1 LLAVSPSKQAG
12 RVLRENTNGFARRAA
27 PDFLGIVT
35 KTQLKRSTVEYC
47 IATARVVFEHFSI
60 SLPPFARWRVDDWD
74 AAGTDYDE
82 VRDCMLGWDVTDFGS
97 MDFTRIGRTL
107 FTLRNGKLGVAAY
120 PKTYAEKLI
129 LDPEGQR
136 APAHFHRT
144 KREDI
149 INRGGGNI
157 IVQLTR
163 ADADN
168 RPMKGPLRVV
178 VDGRARTIA
187 SGESVRL
194 LPGESVCIP
203 PRTLHQFWGEEGHGY
218 KIDGVGYTVSS
229 EVSSVCDDLNDNFF
243 LGDMTR
249 FPALDEDVPRQH
261 YLCHEYPRARESAVA
276 SAAR

>member
-1 LLAVSPSKQAG
+1 MQRSQ
-12 RVLRENTNGFARRAA
+12 LR
-27 PDFLGIVT
+27 
-35 KTQLKRSTVEYC
+35 RSTVEHC
-47 IATARVVFEHFSI
+47 IATARAVYAHFGI
-60 SLPPFARWRVDDWD
+60 ALPPFSRWTTEDWTR
-74 AAGTDYDE
+74 AGADFDE

-97 MDFTRIGRTL
+97 GDFTHIGRTL
-107 FTLRNGKLGVAAY
+107 FTLRNGLMGSPRY

-157 IVQLTR
+157 IVQLTL

-168 RPMKGPLRVV
+168 QPAKGRLSVA
-178 VDGRARTIA
+178 VDGHTRNIN

-194 LPGESVCIP
+194 TPGESLCIP
-203 PRTLHQFWGEEGHGY
+203 PRTIHQFWGEQGTGY
-218 KIDGVGYTVSS
+218 RIDGVGYTVSG

-243 LGDMTR
+243 LADMTR
-249 FPALDEDVPRQH
+249 FPALDEDVQRRH
-261 YLCHEYPRARESAVA
+261 YLCHEYPRAPR
-276 SAAR
+276 